1 MLGPFINTTIIK
13 ELVLVSHLLIIATA
27 IQDSTRIWEVHFP
40 IVFLQLGKGANQ
52 DVKDWLLLD
61 PQAKVLN
68 QSILNIMKVNKY
80 LYLLTYLKSEINV
93 SIFYTYIFTFC

>member
-40 IVFLQLGKGANQ
+40 IVFLQLEKGANQ

-61 PQAKVLN
+61 PQAKLLN
-68 QSILNIMKVNKY
+68 QSILNIMRVIKD
-80 LYLLTYLKSEINV
+80 LYLFKVGNKCINFLYL
-93 SIFYTYIFTFC
+93 FTFC

>member
-13 ELVLVSHLLIIATA
+13 ELVLVSHLLIIAIA
-27 IQDSTRIWEVHFP
+27 IQDSTRIWEVLFL
-40 IVFLQLGKGANQ
+40 IVFLQLEKGANQ

-68 QSILNIMKVNKY
+68 QSILNIMRVIKD
-80 LYLLTYLKSEINV
+80 LYLFKVGNKCINFLYL
-93 SIFYTYIFTFC
+93 FTFR

>member
-13 ELVLVSHLLIIATA
+13 ELVLVFHLQIIAIA

-40 IVFLQLGKGANQ
+40 IVFLQLEKGANQ

-80 LYLLTYLKSEINV
+80 LYLFKVGNKSINFLYL
-93 SIFYTYIFTFC
+93 FTFR

>member
-40 IVFLQLGKGANQ
+40 IVFLQLEKGANQ

-68 QSILNIMKVNKY
+68 QSILNIMRVIKD
-80 LYLLTYLKSEINV
+80 LYLFKVGNKCINFLYL
-93 SIFYTYIFTFC
+93 FTFC